1 MINRRHLRVKVL
13 QALYAYFQS
22 DEENYR
28 RTENELLGSIEKIY
42 DLYIFL
48 LLTFPELKH
57 ISLLRME
64 DARNKLR
71 PTEED
76 LHPNRKFVDNK
87 IIEIIENHPELRA
100 ESEQRKVNW
109 VGDVNREMFRKM
121 FLAIKDSE
129 TFFNFMNNGVT
140 GFEEDKAFMVALFKE
155 EIANSP
161 LLYNFFEEKSISWL
175 DDIDLMCSMV
185 LKTIKSFTEEGP
197 NSILPLYKD
206 PLDEKQFLTTLLR
219 KSIIHE
225 EENSKLIES
234 LTDNWELDRIA
245 KMDVILMNMA
255 ITELQEFPSIPKK
268 VTLNEYIEISKFYST
283 PKSNTFINGILD
295 KAVDHLQAEGK
306 IKKVGRGLMD

>member
-22 DEENYR
+22 DEENYGE
-28 RTENELLGSIEKIY
+28 TEKRLLRSIEQMY
-42 DLYIFL
+42 DLYL
-48 LLTFPELKH
+48 LLMLTFPELKQ
-57 ISLLRME
+57 IASLRME

-71 PTEED
+71 PSQED
-76 LHPNRKFVDNK
+76 LNPNRKFVDNR
-87 IIEIIENHPELRA
+87 IIELIENHPGLRV

-121 FLAIKDSE
+121 FLTIKDSE
-129 TFFNFMNNGVT
+129 TYFNFMNNGQS
-140 GFEEDKAFMVALFKE
+140 GFDEDKAFMVALFKE

-161 LLYNFFEEKSISWL
+161 LLYNFLEEKSIGWL

-206 PLDEKQFLTTLLR
+206 PVDERGFITTLLR
-219 KSIIHE
+219 KSIINE
-225 EENSKLIES
+225 EVNSKLIES

-255 ITELQEFPSIPKK
+255 LTELMEFPSIPKK
-268 VTLNEYIEISKFYST
+268 VTMNEYIEISKFYST

-295 KAVDHLQAEGK
+295 KAADQLIAEGK
-306 IKKVGRGLMD
+306 IKKVGRGLME